1 MIWKRWRRKNNAFYP
16 LYGSTVLPLRL
27 KILTLARI
35 LSIDYGTKRTGLA
48 VTDPLQI
55 IPTGLDT
62 VPTNELEDFLKQYL
76 SQEEVETIVLGEPLY
91 PDGNPAQIHHM
102 VVGFARKLRKLFPEV
117 EVVMQDERF
126 TSEEA
131 KAVIRQSGARKK
143 KRRDKALVDKVSATL
158 ILRDYLEQNRY

>member
-1 MIWKRWRRKNNAFYP
+1 M
-16 LYGSTVLPLRL
+16 RL
-27 KILTLARI
+27 KHTLLARI

-62 VPTNELEDFLKQYL
+62 VPTSGLEDYL
-76 SQEEVETIVLGEPLY
+76 QKYLEREEVETIVVGEPFY

-102 VVGFARKLRKLFPEV
+102 VVGLARKLRKLFPEV

-131 KAVIRQSGARKK
+131 KAVIRQSGARQK
-143 KRRDKALVDKVSATL
+143 KRKDKALVDKVSAVL

>member
-1 MIWKRWRRKNNAFYP
+1 M
-16 LYGSTVLPLRL
+16 
-27 KILTLARI
+27 ARI

-62 VPTNELEDFLKQYL
+62 VPTSELETYL
-76 SQEEVETIVLGEPLY
+76 QAYLAQEEVETIVVGEPLY

-102 VVGFARKLRKLFPEV
+102 VVGLARKLRKLFPGV

-131 KAVIRQSGARKK
+131 KAVIRQSGARQK
-143 KRRDKALVDKVSATL
+143 KRKDKALIDKVSAVL